1 MRKMGPDMTVKTMM
15 WGLIAALIGGVALA
29 QDAPVEV
36 SILDASQVTLH
47 LYPFLKEDELTT
59 LRLVATNR
67 EALSVF
73 LPSKDASH
81 FAALALAPADGFLQD
96 GAPAPTAAAL
106 SDFPDAQSA
115 AIAVL
120 AACDALRDPNSAPC
134 VVVLEV
140 GPAP

>member
-1 MRKMGPDMTVKTMM
+1 MREMGHAMTVKNIL
-15 WGLIAALIGGVALA
+15 WGLTAALMGGMALA
-29 QDAPVEV
+29 QDVPVEV
-36 SILDASQVTLH
+36 SILDSSQVTLH

-96 GAPAPTAAAL
+96 GAPAPTASAL
-106 SDFPDAQSA
+106 SDYPDSQSA
-115 AIAVL
+115 ATAVL
-120 AACDALRDPNSAPC
+120 AACDAQRDPSTAPC